1 MRIGSSSGA
10 TRMRSV
16 LSIGLVLALL
26 AAALQPVQAQS
37 RRQGQQLQ
45 ELQSAW
51 SNAIRWGEFEQAW
64 LMVDPAHR
72 LAHPMT
78 ELELARYQQV
88 QVSGYADRPSTVA
101 EDGAVLRDVDL
112 RVVNKHTMAE
122 RSVRYREQWRWDPE
136 TRRWW
141 VADGLPD
148 LWEGQ

>member
-1 MRIGSSSGA
+1 
-10 TRMRSV
+10 MRSV
-16 LSIGLVLALL
+16 ISRGLVLALL
-26 AAALQPVQAQS
+26 LAAIQPLQAQG

-51 SNAIRWGEFEQAW
+51 SSAIRWGEFEQAW

-88 QVSGYADRPSTVA
+88 QVSGYADRLSTVA
-101 EDGAVLRDVDL
+101 EDGAVVREVEL

-136 TRRWW
+136 ARRWW